1 MLSSKI
7 SFFFSTLLGI
17 IFVVFYYNSNFYPFE
32 SINLVYYVES
42 INLVLTGDKV
52 NWKISLYL
60 LGLIFTF
67 IYHLL
72 FYKIKTPIFFKG
84 FITSL
89 IVFIAYLII
98 LMLFFDIN
106 RLTYMYIYLIQD
118 LLALFIFYLTVSLI
132 YRRRKVGD

>member
-1 MLSSKI
+1 MISSKI
-7 SFFFSTLLGI
+7 SFFFSTLLGL
-17 IFVVFYYNSNFYPFE
+17 IFVGFYYNSNFYPFE
-32 SINLVYYVES
+32 SINLVYYIEN
-42 INLVLTGDKV
+42 INLALTGGKV
-52 NWKISLYL
+52 NSKISLYL
-60 LGLIFTF
+60 IALIFTF

-98 LMLFFDIN
+98 LILFFNIN

-118 LLALFIFYLTVSLI
+118 LLALFIFYLTISLV
-132 YRRRKVGD
+132 YRRR

>member
-17 IFVVFYYNSNFYPFE
+17 IFVVFYYNSNFYPF
-32 SINLVYYVES
+32 ES